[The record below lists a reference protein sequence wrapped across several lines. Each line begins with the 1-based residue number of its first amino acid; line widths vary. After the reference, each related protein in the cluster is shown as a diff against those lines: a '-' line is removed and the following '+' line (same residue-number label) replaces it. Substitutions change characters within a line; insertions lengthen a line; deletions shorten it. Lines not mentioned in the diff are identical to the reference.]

1 MAWTPLELVITS
13 PSVKKI
19 PSDTII
25 NEDIVLTS
33 NKLISDWSEQ
43 GLYSSTKTSFNV
55 SNNKESLSLPTAWM
69 VIDIKNKKK
78 NLIKL
83 WTK

>member
-1 MAWTPLELVITS
+1 MACTPLELVITS
-13 PSVKKI
+13 PSVKKL

-25 NEDIVLTS
+25 NEDIVLTA
-33 NKLISDWSEQ
+33 NELMSDWSEQ
-43 GLYSSTKTSFNV
+43 GLYSSISTSFND
-55 SNNKESLSLPTAWM
+55 SINSDSLSLPSAWM